1 VRLLV
6 FGFGYSAR
14 ALAARAPGDL
24 HITATVRTPLPDPWR
39 NIVETVSVHD
49 HDGLATALRGADA
62 LLVTAAPDPES
73 GLCPGFE
80 ALAPHLA
87 PGSGPSWIGYL
98 STTGVYGDRGGRWVR
113 ETSRPA
119 PASETSRRRVA
130 AEAAWAGTGR
140 PLAVFRLPGIYGPG
154 RSALDR
160 VRDGTAR
167 RMTAPGQ
174 VFSRIHVDDLADGLA
189 AALGQPDRT
198 GVFNLCDD
206 EPAPAADVTLEA
218 CRLLGAEPPP
228 ETSLDLD
235 ALTPAARR
243 FWAESKR
250 VSNARAKSALGW
262 RPAHPTYREGLAAI
276 LAAEGPLTPSVPLRG
291 PPPPGGR
298 N

>member
-1 VRLLV
+1 MRLLV

-14 ALAARAPGDL
+14 ALAARTAGDV
-24 HITATVRTPLPDPWR
+24 HVTATVRTPLPPPWR
-39 NIVETVSVHD
+39 DVVETVSVR
-49 HDGLATALRGADA
+49 DGDALARALGRADA
-62 LLVTAAPDPES
+62 LLVTAAPDPET

-87 PGSGPSWIGYL
+87 PGSGPGWIGYL

-113 ETSRPA
+113 ETSRTA

-130 AEAAWAGTGR
+130 AEAAWASTGR

-160 VRDGTAR
+160 VREGTAR
-167 RMTAPGQ
+167 RMAAPGQ

-189 AALGQPDRT
+189 AALARPDRT

-218 CRLLGAEPPP
+218 CRLLGVAPPP
-228 ETSLDLD
+228 VTPLDLE

-250 VSNARAKSALGW
+250 VSNARAKAALGW

-276 LAAEGPLTPSVPLRG
+276 LAA
-291 PPPPGGR
+291 GG
-298 N
+298 

>member
-14 ALAARAPGDL
+14 ALAARTAGDV
-24 HITATVRTPLPDPWR
+24 HVTATVRSPLPAPWR
-39 NIVETVSVHD
+39 DAVETVSVRNHD
-49 HDGLATALRGADA
+49 ALATALGRSDA
-62 LLVTAAPDPES
+62 LLVTAAPDPET

-80 ALAPHLA
+80 ALASHMRS
-87 PGSGPSWIGYL
+87 GSGPGWIGYL
-98 STTGVYGDRGGRWVR
+98 STTGVYGDRGGGWVR
-113 ETSRPA
+113 ETSELR
-119 PASETSRRRVA
+119 PASETARRRVA

-140 PLAVFRLPGIYGPG
+140 PLAIFRLPGIYGPG

-167 RMTAPGQ
+167 RMAAPGQ

-189 AALGQPDRT
+189 AALARPDRT

-218 CRLLGAEPPP
+218 CRLLGVEAPP
-228 ETSLDLD
+228 ETPLDLD

-250 VSNARAKSALGW
+250 VSNARAKAALSW

-276 LAAEGPLTPSVPLRG
+276 LAA
-291 PPPPGGR
+291 GG
-298 N
+298 

>member
-1 VRLLV
+1 
-6 FGFGYSAR
+6 
-14 ALAARAPGDL
+14 
-24 HITATVRTPLPDPWR
+24 
-39 NIVETVSVHD
+39 
-49 HDGLATALRGADA
+49 
-62 LLVTAAPDPES
+62 
-73 GLCPGFE
+73 
-80 ALAPHLA
+80 
-87 PGSGPSWIGYL
+87 
-98 STTGVYGDRGGRWVR
+98 
-113 ETSRPA
+113 
-119 PASETSRRRVA
+119 VA

-140 PLAVFRLPGIYGPG
+140 PLAIFRLPGIYGPG

-167 RMTAPGQ
+167 RMNTPGQ
-174 VFSRIHVDDLADGLA
+174 VFSRIHVDDIADGLA
-189 AALGQPDRT
+189 AALERPDRT

-228 ETSLDLD
+228 ETPLDLD

-276 LAAEGPLTPSVPLRG
+276 LATEAPLTPSGPLRG

>member
-1 VRLLV
+1 MRLLV

-14 ALAARAPGDL
+14 ALAARLPGDVQV
-24 HITATVRTPLPDPWR
+24 TATVRSPLPAPWR
-39 NIVETVSVHD
+39 DTLETVSVHD
-49 HDGLATALRGADA
+49 PDALGTALGRADA
-62 LLVTAAPDPES
+62 LLITAAPDPET

-80 ALAPHLA
+80 TLAPHLA
-87 PGSGPSWIGYL
+87 SGSGPGWIGYL

-113 ETSRPA
+113 ETSEVR
-119 PASETSRRRVA
+119 PASEISRRRVA
-130 AEAAWAGTGR
+130 AEAAWTGTGR
-140 PLAVFRLPGIYGPG
+140 PLAIFRLPGIYGPG

-160 VRDGTAR
+160 VREGTAR
-167 RMTAPGQ
+167 RMAAPGQ

-189 AALGQPDRT
+189 AALVRPDRI

-218 CRLLGAEPPP
+218 CRLLGVEPPP
-228 ETSLDLD
+228 ATPLDLE

-250 VSNARAKSALGW
+250 VSNARAKAALGW

-276 LAAEGPLTPSVPLRG
+276 LAA
-291 PPPPGGR
+291 GG
-298 N
+298 

>member
-1 VRLLV
+1 MEQRMVVAGLGYAGAAIAAEAV
-6 FGFGYSAR
+6 AAGFAVTGTARDHAR
-14 ALAARAPGDL
+14 AHPPVGVAVVAFAE
-24 HITATVRTPLPDPWR
+24 A
-39 NIVETVSVHD
+39 
-49 HDGLATALRGADA
+49 ADA
-62 LLVTAAPDPES
+62 IRAATHLVVTAAPDDGDPV
-73 GLCPGFE
+73 LAAYAE
-80 ALAPHLA
+80 AIAVAPALR
-87 PGSGPSWIGYL
+87 WIGYL

-113 ETSRPA
+113 ETSRTA

-130 AEAAWAGTGR
+130 AEAAWASTGR

-174 VFSRIHVDDLADGLA
+174 VFSRIHVEDLADGLA
-189 AALGQPDRT
+189 AALARPDRT

-218 CRLLGAEPPP
+218 CRLLGVEAPP
-228 ETSLDLD
+228 ETPLDLD

-250 VSNARAKSALGW
+250 VSNARAKAALSW

-276 LAAEGPLTPSVPLRG
+276 LAA
-291 PPPPGGR
+291 GG
-298 N
+298 